1 MIQLL
6 NLCTF
11 LSLTAKLSNADISV
25 SLGVMTEL
33 SGQTELTCCVQ
44 DQNIS
49 QCFFYAESRNIGHQ
63 NSSDHC
69 CKLTVSRE
77 KLLEGKDGEEL
88 RTTIIVYC
96 TSKPGNRTSQDVTIT
111 VWRLSVFCFVFLI
124 ILGTLTLLSLLTF
137 IIFICIIC
145 KTKNQENKQNQS
157 ASSGTA
163 VLEEKTEIVEDELLY
178 ATVNHSAAGENS
190 APTVKY
196 ESGTDYAT
204 VVIH

>member
-1 MIQLL
+1 
-6 NLCTF
+6 
-11 LSLTAKLSNADISV
+11 
-25 SLGVMTEL
+25 MTEL
-33 SGQTELTCCVQ
+33 SGRTELTCCDR

-49 QCFFYAESRNIGHQ
+49 QCFFYAESRKIGHQ
-63 NSSDHC
+63 ISSDHC

-77 KLLEGKDGEEL
+77 ELLKEKGGEEL
-88 RTTIIVYC
+88 RTTIIVNC
-96 TSKPGNRTSQDVTIT
+96 TSKPGNKTSQDVTIT
-111 VWRLSVFCFVFLI
+111 VWRLSVFRFVFLV

-137 IIFICIIC
+137 IIFICIIY
-145 KTKNQENKQNQS
+145 KTKNQDSRSIKRPFYRNKQNQS
-157 ASSGTA
+157 ANSGTVE

>member
-11 LSLTAKLSNADISV
+11 YISV

-33 SGQTELTCCVQ
+33 SGHTELTCCDR

-49 QCFFYAESRNIGHQ
+49 QCFFYAESRKIGHD

-69 CKLTVSRE
+69 CKLTVNSKELLKE
-77 KLLEGKDGEEL
+77 KGGEEL
-88 RTTIIVYC
+88 RTTITVNC

-111 VWRLSVFCFVFLI
+111 VWRLSVFRFVFLV

-157 ASSGTA
+157 ANSGTVE